1 LRLTP
6 GRVIGTL
13 AIAAVVAV
21 VIMSWRG
28 IGEREVER
36 AVLGT
41 GIIGST
47 PVEARQKLQSL
58 VLPGGRKLEVG
69 AAKADTLMIAV
80 LPKAYWRFY
89 HWNIYSVVR
98 FDSSERAVSVR
109 TYSSAESPL

>member
-1 LRLTP
+1 MTLTP
-6 GRVIGTL
+6 GRVIGAL
-13 AIAAVVAV
+13 AIAAFVAV
-21 VIMSWRG
+21 FIISWRG
-28 IGEREVER
+28 IGEREVEK

-47 PVEARQKLQSL
+47 PAEARQKLQSL
-58 VLPGGRKLEVG
+58 VLSGGRKLEVG
-69 AAKADTLMIAV
+69 DVRGDTLMIAV

-98 FDSSERAVSVR
+98 FDGSERAVSVR